1 MNKMMVLLLTGMLIS
16 AGGCTQPD
24 LTTMTNEELFT
35 HYKTASWSRQI
46 DVGTEIQNRM
56 AIDVQKI
63 IADANY
69 ANSIWDFAEY
79 SIREELEKKWGARAH
94 MYHVSMRDVQPVLK
108 QWYIDNHDLDLDT
121 EARISGSENRYRHLL
136 KLGMSEQ
143 EVIASIGFPRDIN
156 TSTGS
161 WGVHEQWI
169 YGGSIGTLHL
179 STFYFYFEDGILTAM
194 QD

>member
-63 IADANY
+63 IADAN
-69 ANSIWDFAEY
+69 SFSDFTEH
-79 SIREELEKKWGARAH
+79 SIREQLKEKWGARAY
-94 MYHVSMRDVQPVLK
+94 MYHVSMRNVQPVLK
-108 QWYIDNHDLDLDT
+108 QWYIENHDLDLDT
-121 EARISGSENRYRHLL
+121 EARISGSENQYRHLL

-143 EVIASIGFPRDIN
+143 EVIAAIGFPRDIN
-156 TSTGS
+156 TSTGR

-169 YGGSIGTLHL
+169 YGGSIGGAHF